1 MKTCVKRKK
10 KYVMRMQIEEGN
22 DEMMK
27 KKKDP
32 LFHIRKQKAATR
44 ANKIPPN
51 ATPKPLF

>member
-1 MKTCVKRKK
+1 
-10 KYVMRMQIEEGN
+10 MRMQIEEGN

-44 ANKIPPN
+44 ANKIPPK